1 MFSIQIGLITALFF
15 QNSIQTNRIRS
26 HPNQTFTVNE
36 ESLEF
41 QFSTQEA
48 HVKLLSNPAIYDIIV
63 YRNDSN
69 SLGAYIE
76 TPFLS
81 LDNQYLDD
89 QQLDNDC
96 IGLPKHPKL
105 TEIFSVNLLDNTED
119 IYYTDLLILGQ
130 QQKIF
135 LLTDEL
141 ELKQA
146 ILLFNQSQSPQWNI
160 QIKNIS
166 YNLQTLISEQVN
178 YTNAYFAHFQSDQD
192 RCLILSNYGGF
203 WLNTNSEIEKPNLNL
218 EPVIN
223 KRQDLNK
230 VSLFEEYL
238 AIANGIAGVDLYQYI
253 NKQLIYL
260 LTISAE
266 QLNQTAVNIISVKL
280 SQERISILDEHTGLY
295 IFKIQNGQLSL
306 DLTIS
311 QSRCVAFDH
320 YQNTYLVV
328 AETPNNIEYMME
340 IFLLPDSKEYYI
352 NRIYVDDFS
361 FRDIQIDEDY
371 AIIIGEDVHLVL
383 RHSIFNGFMRNNTDL
398 VKTFFEDELIRF
410 QYFDMNES
418 IRTQFMETSY
428 YIGLSKGSLHIWK
441 FNDYNPV
448 IICKFQYG
456 REQNYTLKAN
466 TSRCEGHQITDL
478 FEQCQI
484 TQQLSIQA
492 SGPLLESDSNYLI
505 IGVCV
510 SVAVILVIIVFI
522 LCRKGRAL
530 AKRIQELKQQAE
542 EMKKYGAFQE
552 QEQQS
557 AEH

>member
-1 MFSIQIGLITALFF
+1 MFLIQICLITTLLLK
-15 QNSIQTNRIRS
+15 NSIQTNRIRS
-26 HPNQTFTVNE
+26 HPNQTYMIDE
-36 ESLEF
+36 ESLQF

-48 HVKLLSNPAIYDIIV
+48 HVKLLSNPAIYDITI

-69 SLGAYIE
+69 LLGTQIE

-89 QQLDNDC
+89 QQLENDC

-105 TEIFSVNLLDNTED
+105 TEIFNVNLLDNTED
-119 IYYTDLLILGQ
+119 VYYTDILILGQ

-135 LLTDEL
+135 LLTDQL

-146 ILLFNQSQSPQWNI
+146 ILQYNQSSIPQWNI
-160 QIKNIS
+160 QIKNFS
-166 YNLQTLISEQVN
+166 YSLSNLIQQQIN
-178 YTNAYFAHFQSDQD
+178 YTNAFFGCFDIDKD

-203 WLNTNSEIEKPNLNL
+203 WLNTNTELESPNLNL
-218 EPVIN
+218 EPVI
-223 KRQDLNK
+223 KQSQDLNK
-230 VSLFEEYL
+230 ISLCEEYL
-238 AIANGIAGVDLYQYI
+238 AIANGINGADLYQYI
-253 NKQLIYL
+253 NKQLIFL
-260 LTISAE
+260 ATITAQ
-266 QLNQTAVNIISVKL
+266 QLNQTTVNIISVKL
-280 SQERISILDEHTGLY
+280 SKQRLSILDEHTGLY
-295 IFKIQNGQLSL
+295 IFQILNGQASFYI
-306 DLTIS
+306 TIP

-320 YQNTYLVV
+320 YDNTYLIV

-340 IFLLPDSKEYYI
+340 IFLLPDSKEYYT

-361 FRDIQIDEDY
+361 FRDIEIDEDY
-371 AIIIGEDVHLVL
+371 AIIIGEDVHLVI
-383 RHSIFNGFMRNNTDL
+383 RHSIFNGFMKNNTDL

-410 QYFDMNES
+410 QYFEMNET
-418 IRTQFMETSY
+418 IKTQFMETSY

-441 FNDYNPV
+441 FNDYFPV

-456 REQNYTLKAN
+456 KEQNYTIKAN
-466 TSRCEGHQITDL
+466 TSQCQSHNNTDL

-510 SVAVILVIIVFI
+510 SVAIVLIMIVFI

-557 AEH
+557 AEN